1 MIVVHFSDT
10 HLGYSNFD
18 NVNDEGI
25 NVREQ
30 DFYDAFEYVVDRI
43 LEIKP
48 DIVIHSGDFFNKPSP
63 TNRAMTFAL
72 EQLKRISIAKIPFV
86 VIAGNHSTPKTIY
99 TSPILKAFRTI
110 EGVYPIFNQQYEW
123 VEFENVVVHGLPHIN
138 DLQVQNEEIG
148 KIQIYPN
155 KKNILMLHTSLGKN
169 YLMDEYGEQL
179 FPEDWIDLLK
189 QFDYVALG
197 HWHNF
202 QQVTILDNAWYSGS
216 TERMSDTEI
225 SHDKGYCILDFS
237 NKDRLVPNF
246 VKIPTR
252 NWYKLEIQQC
262 FEKETDDII
271 AEIMNFIQ
279 ANDVEDSIFNLNFH
293 DIKSEQS
300 LELSNS
306 KIKEFFPSVF
316 SLNIKRKSYQEKS
329 FFHQIE
335 SGSFDKLNE
344 ILTAFIRSKYNQS
357 NQVEALVEKANFYF
371 NQYEQITP

>member
-1 MIVVHFSDT
+1 MIVFHFSDT

-18 NVNDEGI
+18 KVNDAGV

-72 EQLKRISIAKIPFV
+72 EQLKRISKVNIPFV
-86 VIAGNHSTPKTIY
+86 VIAGNHSTPKNIY

-110 EGVYPIFNQQYEW
+110 EGVYPIFNQQYEFE
-123 VEFENVVVHGLPHIN
+123 EFENIVVHGLPHIN
-138 DLQVQNEEIG
+138 DLKLQHEEIG
-148 KIQIYPN
+148 KIKINPN
-155 KKNILMLHTSLGKN
+155 KKNVLMLHTSLGKN
-169 YLMDEYGEQL
+169 YLMEEYGEQL
-179 FPEDWIDLLK
+179 FPEDWLDLLG

-202 QQVTILDNAWYSGS
+202 QKVTILDNAWYSGS

-225 SHDKGYCILDFS
+225 SHEKGYCLLDFS
-237 NKDRLVPNF
+237 SDEKPIPNF
-246 VKIPTR
+246 IKIPTR
-252 NWYKLEIQQC
+252 NWYTLAIKKC
-262 FEKETDDII
+262 FEKTTEEII
-271 AEIMNFIQ
+271 KEITNFTQ
-279 ANDVEDSIFNLNFH
+279 LHEVENSIFSLSFH
-293 DIKSEQS
+293 DIKSEQN
-300 LELSNS
+300 LELSNT
-306 KIKEFFPSVF
+306 KIKDFFPLVF
-316 SLNIKRKSYQEKS
+316 SLNIKRKPYEEES

-344 ILTAFIRSKYNQS
+344 IFIAYLRSKYSQS
-357 NQVEALVEKANFYF
+357 NQLEALVEKANFYF
-371 NQYEQITP
+371 NQYEE

>member
-1 MIVVHFSDT
+1 MIVFHFSDT

-18 NVNDEGI
+18 SVNDEGI

-72 EQLKRISIAKIPFV
+72 EQLKRMSIANIPFI

-99 TSPILKAFRTI
+99 TSPILKAFKTI

-123 VEFENVVVHGLPHIN
+123 VEFENIVVHGLPHIN
-138 DLQVQNEEIG
+138 DLQIQNEEIS
-148 KIQIYPN
+148 KIQIHPN

-169 YLMDEYGEQL
+169 YLMDEYGEQI
-179 FPEDWIDLLK
+179 FPEDWLDLLK

-202 QQVTILDNAWYSGS
+202 QQVKILDNAWYSGS

-225 SHDKGYCILDFS
+225 GHDKGYCLLDFS
-237 NKDRLVPNF
+237 NQDRLVPNF

-252 NWYKLEIQQC
+252 NWYKLEIKQC
-262 FEKETDDII
+262 FEKATDEII
-271 AEIMNFIQ
+271 TEIMDFTQTN
-279 ANDVEDSIFNLNFH
+279 NLEGSIFNLNFY

-300 LELSNS
+300 LEVSNS

-344 ILTAFIRSKYNQS
+344 ILVAFIRSKYSQS
-357 NQVEALVEKANFYF
+357 NQVESLVDKVNFYF
-371 NQYEQITP
+371 NQNE